1 VPVATENAGERNV
14 AAGVAR
20 VAGVLTGE
28 HAENSTIAIPATRNV
43 EKRGRL
49 NRLFFV
55 YLQ

>member
-1 VPVATENAGERNV
+1 MPVATENAGERNV